1 MLYWNKVF
9 IFKINSFMV
18 FKEILIIWILGKNFE
33 SLSVKVRKVEK
44 SVYVVFYVLY
54 EVFVFLVKY
63 LVFFFFII

>member
-33 SLSVKVRKVEK
+33 SLSVEVRKVEK
-44 SVYVVFYVLY
+44 KVFMLFLCVVWSFC
-54 EVFVFLVKY
+54 VFS
-63 LVFFFFII
+63 